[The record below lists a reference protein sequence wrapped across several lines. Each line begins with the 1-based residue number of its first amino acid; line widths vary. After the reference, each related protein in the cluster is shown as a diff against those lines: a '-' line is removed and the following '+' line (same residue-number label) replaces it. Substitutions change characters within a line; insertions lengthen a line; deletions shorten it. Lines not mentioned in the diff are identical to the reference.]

1 MWLVWFGRSMEIKS
15 LVKNWEQGWEIFK
28 MGSDLRWTTAS
39 FRRHWHWTV
48 PVVDLLVIEEDYD
61 IAYLHQVGEW
71 YWVSWNDL
79 RVTCHLTSGS
89 GLWSEIVMIESLIIW
104 FLILNISL
112 WLKSPLFKS
121 LVMHDD
127 VLPIANCSAFCCS
140 AACYAALFFR
150 NDRRVQIRGHKNL

>member
-1 MWLVWFGRSMEIKS
+1 MVVNVISVIREIKS
-15 LVKNWEQGWEIFK
+15 LVRNWTG
-28 MGSDLRWTTAS
+28 LRNFQNGIRPSVKDSKFQETWTLDS
-39 FRRHWHWTV
+39 S
-48 PVVDLLVIEEDYD
+48 VVDSLVMEEDYD

-79 RVTCHLTSGS
+79 RVTCHLTFSS

-150 NDRRVQIRGHKNL
+150 NDRRV